1 MDIKMGIKGHQRHM
15 QTLLGSRK
23 VTPNLIPP
31 HHEPFITM
39 PAHEAYVD
47 MFALLASHVNGL
59 RQTMVQTL
67 RRHCADT
74 AEAVSHATVP
84 TSSQKMST
92 WLMEFLNFDPHPPSS
107 SPLKLFENSN
117 IS

>member
-67 RRHCADT
+67 RRHCGGCQPCHGPNFISKNEHLVDGI
-74 AEAVSHATVP
+74 
-84 TSSQKMST
+84 SQ
-92 WLMEFLNFDPHPPSS
+92 F
-107 SPLKLFENSN
+107 
-117 IS
+117 

>member
-74 AEAVSHATVP
+74 AEDFHAYLYTA
-84 TSSQKMST
+84 TTDHHK
-92 WLMEFLNFDPHPPSS
+92 
-107 SPLKLFENSN
+107 
-117 IS
+117 